1 MKVREFSE
9 NFEMELFIL
18 SKPLQIL
25 NILNYTNNFKSTSN
39 ATIFIKRKSFYK
51 SEIIFKRLNEQFSNG
66 LRFILIDSYFDVL
79 RFSFSWKRITRLYID
94 SDVGLKLRFLISV
107 INADQTCII
116 EEGLGLYIKVKYN
129 RLIKTRIGS
138 FYKTKKIIAYHPE
151 NLDHTLKHKAIR
163 IDQSLQDY
171 IESNFTLLTQLFEN
185 KEFDRRIEISKD
197 FAVYLTN
204 WYFDPSKLDKYN
216 HTNIVVRKHPG
227 LKNNL
232 SESIVCLDKYLVGE
246 LDILWIS
253 KRFKDQ
259 TILVLHHNSSL
270 VHYIDK
276 PNLKFVK
283 IE

>member
-1 MKVREFSE
+1 
-9 NFEMELFIL
+9 MELFIL

-116 EEGLGLYIKVKYN
+116 EEGLGLYSKVKYN
-129 RLIKTRIGS
+129 RFIKTRIGS
-138 FYKTKKIIAYHPE
+138 FYKTEKIIAYHPE
-151 NLDHTLKHKAIR
+151 NLDHSLKYKAMK
-163 IDQSLQDY
+163 IDHSLQDY
-171 IESNFTLLTQLFEN
+171 IESNFTLLSQLFEN
-185 KEFDRRIEISKD
+185 KDYDARIERYKD

-204 WYFDPSKLDKYN
+204 WYFDLSKLNKYGHFN
-216 HTNIVVRKHPG
+216 LVVRKHPG
-227 LKNNL
+227 LKNDVPD
-232 SESIVCLDKYLVGE
+232 SIICLDKYLVGE

-259 TILVLHHNSSL
+259 TTLVLHHNSSL
-270 VHYIDK
+270 VHYINK
-276 PNLKFVK
+276 PNLKFIK